1 MILKIK
7 NKEINYML
15 HHHLFINM
23 VYLLNKSI
31 NYILIYRF
39 KKGDFVIEYTGEII
53 RNALA
58 DFREVT
64 YNE

>member
-15 HHHLFINM
+15 HHHLYINM

-31 NYILIYRF
+31 NNYKLIDL
-39 KKGDFVIEYTGEII
+39 KK
-53 RNALA
+53 
-58 DFREVT
+58 VT
-64 YNE
+64 LLLNIQEK

>member
-15 HHHLFINM
+15 HHHLYINM
-23 VYLLNKSI
+23 VYLLNRSII
-31 NYILIYRF
+31 NYIYRF